1 MKCEYPNCT
10 EPAEKRNRF
19 CMTHIREM
27 SKQYNDAG
35 LHLQPVAQWQPPTSV
50 QRKRGVDYRGSV
62 K

>member
-35 LHLQPVAQWQPPTSV
+35 LHLQPVAQWQHTPAV
-50 QRKRGVDYRGSV
+50 NRRNGRDNREAK
-62 K
+62 